1 MSLVFDNDCMLTF
14 HLNTWIRYNLTN
26 RFFWKNMKSLVVF
39 YSLTGKTKLVSRVI
53 AEALDAKLLEIK
65 ETKSRR
71 LGLFIYLTG
80 GFAAVMNRGSRIIP
94 LDVNLKQYETIFIGS
109 PNWASRPTPA
119 INSFIYENDFG
130 GQSIVPFFTMGG
142 NNSDK
147 ALANIT
153 TKIETS
159 QGKVVGSFAIQSYD
173 LTDEEITA
181 RAKEAIKNYSN

>member
-1 MSLVFDNDCMLTF
+1 
-14 HLNTWIRYNLTN
+14 
-26 RFFWKNMKSLVVF
+26 MKSLVVF
-39 YSLTGKTKLVSRVI
+39 YSLTGKTRLVSEVI
-53 AEALDAKLLEIK
+53 AEALDATLLEIK
-65 ETKSRR
+65 ETKPRR
-71 LGLFIYLTG
+71 LGLFLYLTG

-94 LDVNLKQYETIFIGS
+94 LDVDMKQYETIFIGS
-109 PNWASRPTPA
+109 PNWGSRPTPA
-119 INSFIYENDFG
+119 INSFIYKNDFR

-153 TKIETS
+153 AKIETS
-159 QGKVVGSFAIQSYD
+159 QGRVVGSFAIQSYG